1 MAEHLVESYK
11 HQNSDSMASAINYF
25 VSAYIASKL
34 LVHEPSALIRIAVL
48 NPSPDV
54 SNLLPLD

>member
-1 MAEHLVESYK
+1 
-11 HQNSDSMASAINYF
+11 MASAINYF

-48 NPSPDV
+48 NPSPDA
-54 SNLLPLD
+54 SNLLPLDRDHDD